1 MTAQIAERLLY
12 QGDDAAMCTNP
23 LGDYFA
29 MGGVNPRFESNC
41 TALWR
46 GYVGS
51 WEVVDDRLYLIRLNG
66 TLEGGADATLATFFP
81 AFPDRVFAHWYS
93 GTIRIPQGKQLEYV
107 HMGYGSTFERDLFLD
122 IERGVIVA
130 TRVRHNCVAESDN
143 APDGYEVGAMTVFA
157 RTGKGEGEGES
168 T

>member
-1 MTAQIAERLLY
+1 MTAQIAENLRY
-12 QGDDAAMCTNP
+12 QGEDVAMCTNP

-51 WEVVDDRLYLIRLNG
+51 WEIVAERLYLVGLSG
-66 TLEGGADATLATFFP
+66 TLEDGTDATLATVFP
-81 AFPDRVFAHWYS
+81 DFPDRVFAHWYS
-93 GTIRIPQGKQLEYV
+93 GTIRIPQGKQLQYV
-107 HMGYGSTFERDLFLD
+107 HMGYGSTFERDLFLE

-130 TRVRHNCVAESDN
+130 TRVRHNGTAKFDD
-143 APDGYEVGAMTVFA
+143 APEGYKVGAMTVWP
-157 RTGKGEGEGES
+157 RTGKDEGES
-168 T
+168 A